1 MQVRLA
7 ELAGLRRD
15 GTPMG
20 VTSVCSAHPVVLRAA
35 LRYGKATLTTVL
47 IEATCNQ
54 VNHLGGYTG
63 MQPADFAA
71 LVYQLAEEEGCPVGQ
86 IILGGDH
93 LWS

>member
-1 MQVRLA
+1 MQVRLT

-71 LVYQLAEEEGCPVGQ
+71 LALSAGR
-86 IILGGDH
+86 GGRMPCRADH
-93 LWS
+93 PRRRSPWS